1 MPGKHIN
8 SELVRLLNHDDCNEA
23 KMAAAIR
30 LMRGGGYD
38 LGNVR
43 PSLTDYGTVRL
54 RQVMERMRDETRE
67 RSSF

>member
-8 SELVRLLNHDDCNEA
+8 SELVRLLNHDDWNEA
-23 KMAAAIR
+23 QMAAAIR

-38 LGNVR
+38 LGN
-43 PSLTDYGTVRL
+43 VRL